1 MKNQIIKLWIDDIR
15 LPPSEDGEWIWVR
28 TVNACKSIIDNLIF
42 NTELILSV
50 DHDSSVYYTEGG
62 NYINILNY
70 LEYLG
75 WTNISIYIHS
85 MNAVGI
91 SNMRAIIKANGWKE
105 LY

>member
-1 MKNQIIKLWIDDIR
+1 MIKLWIDDIR

-28 TVNACKSIIDNLIF
+28 TVNACKNIIDNLIF

-50 DHDSSVYYTEGG
+50 DHDSSVYYTDGG
-62 NYINILNY
+62 DYINILNY

-75 WTNISIYIHS
+75 WTNISIHIHS
-85 MNAVGI
+85 QNAVGI
-91 SNMRAIIKANGWKE
+91 ANMRSIIKHNGWKE